1 LTVLTLFLLDL
12 FLTNVFSKKSNIIL
26 TWYSSFLFTKSLKQ
40 KHSSISKTTTSFLQ
54 QTYFLK
60 SYFMQNERIW
70 QEGLLI
76 DFLQKKVTDK
86 WTRSFLITSSYLV
99 NERLF
104 FDWVV
109 RFYMELVLWP
119 GYRNR
124 IFEFLNIGSTLF
136 ITVILLL
143 STLLLL
149 TFPYIIITFFL

>member
-1 LTVLTLFLLDL
+1 M
-12 FLTNVFSKKSNIIL
+12 N
-26 TWYSSFLFTKSLKQ
+26 SLKQ
-40 KHSSISKTTTSFLQ
+40 KHSSVTKTTISFLQ
-54 QTYFLK
+54 QTFFLK

-143 STLLLL
+143 STILLL

>member
-1 LTVLTLFLLDL
+1 MLIWYP
-12 FLTNVFSKKSNIIL
+12 FSL
-26 TWYSSFLFTKSLKQ
+26 CAKSLKQ
-40 KHSSISKTTTSFLQ
+40 NYSSISKLTTSFLQ
-54 QTYFLK
+54 QTFFIK

-76 DFLQKKVTDK
+76 DFLQKKIADK
-86 WTRSFLITSSYLV
+86 WTRNFLITSSYLV

-149 TFPYIIITFFL
+149 TFPYVIITFFL

>member
-1 LTVLTLFLLDL
+1 
-12 FLTNVFSKKSNIIL
+12 
-26 TWYSSFLFTKSLKQ
+26 
-40 KHSSISKTTTSFLQ
+40 
-54 QTYFLK
+54 
-60 SYFMQNERIW
+60 MQNERIW

-76 DFLQKKVTDK
+76 DFLQKKIADK
-86 WTRSFLITSSYLV
+86 WTRNFLITSSYLV

-104 FDWVV
+104 FDWAV

-149 TFPYIIITFFL
+149 TFPYVIITLFL

>member
-1 LTVLTLFLLDL
+1 MLIWYP
-12 FLTNVFSKKSNIIL
+12 FS
-26 TWYSSFLFTKSLKQ
+26 FCAKSLKQ
-40 KHSSISKTTTSFLQ
+40 NYSSISKLTTSFLQ
-54 QTYFLK
+54 QTFFIK

-76 DFLQKKVTDK
+76 DFLQKKIADK
-86 WTRSFLITSSYLV
+86 WTRNFLITSSYLV

-104 FDWVV
+104 FDWAV

-149 TFPYIIITFFL
+149 TFPYVIITLFL